1 MLSTLKEVTINIGTV
16 TGILTLTGNRN
27 RYPATVFKY
36 TYTNRRSAYL
46 PLASL
51 AAHEERGVVV
61 IGTWLLH
68 CFFLSI
74 SLSLP
79 LSFSHSLSIFPS
91 FSRLSFNLSVSF
103 FSPSF
108 SFSFS
113 FHFSFSFF
121 FFIISLFFFFF
132 HFLFLFFFSS
142 SSWLIGAL
150 RFARGFKQEVL
161 ATSLCGL
168 SVHFAS
174 LVVSKKIP
182 ATYRNFIFSPQNT
195 PTFEN

>member
-91 FSRLSFNLSVSF
+91 FSLSLFQSLCVFLFPF
-103 FSPSF
+103 FLFLFLFPFLFLFLFLFLYYLFIFLFF

-113 FHFSFSFF
+113 F
-121 FFIISLFFFFF
+121 LF
-132 HFLFLFFFSS
+132 FLFFLAYRSTS
-142 SSWLIGAL
+142 LRSWFQTRSACYVALRLIGAL
-150 RFARGFKQEVL
+150 RFARGFK
-161 ATSLCGL
+161 
-168 SVHFAS
+168 
-174 LVVSKKIP
+174 KKSC
-182 ATYRNFIFSPQNT
+182 YL
-195 PTFEN
+195 